1 MDRGAW
7 WALQSM
13 GSQNCVTEHE
23 QTRQYSGERG
33 KKKKKK
39 PEEGMNFRQ
48 RRKLELPKGTCRQ
61 LKTVQELAWQSSG

>member
-1 MDRGAW
+1 M
-7 WALQSM
+7 
-13 GSQNCVTEHE
+13 TEHE
-23 QTRQYSGERG
+23 QTRQYSGERDKK

>member
-1 MDRGAW
+1 M
-7 WALQSM
+7 
-13 GSQNCVTEHE
+13 TEHE